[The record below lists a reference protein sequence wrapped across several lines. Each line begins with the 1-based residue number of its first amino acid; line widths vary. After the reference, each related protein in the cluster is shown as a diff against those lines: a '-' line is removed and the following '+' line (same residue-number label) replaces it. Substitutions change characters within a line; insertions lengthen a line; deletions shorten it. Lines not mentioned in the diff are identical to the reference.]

1 MLNYGF
7 EGIKTGITDTAGP
20 CLATSIKINSNNS
33 FISKNNE
40 EVHLVLILLNCISME
55 ARWRETIKLMKYGY
69 AKIAV

>member
-20 CLATSIKINSNNS
+20 CLATSIKINASNS
-33 FISKNNE
+33 FTSKPNE
-40 EVHLVLILLNCISME
+40 EVHLVLILLSCISME

-69 AKIAV
+69 SKVSI